1 MTELCQIPVC
11 LGRRKQESKLF
22 PGFIMQNRVSPN
34 PPLRP
39 PSPPPILFRCP
50 KNEKEI
56 EAKKK
61 ERKYMKER
69 RGEGWRKR
77 KRQGEKKGK
86 ERRKSDIEIEE
97 ERK

>member
-1 MTELCQIPVC
+1 MMELCQIPVC

-34 PPLRP
+34 PPLHL
-39 PSPPPILFRCP
+39 SPLSPILFRCP

-56 EAKKK
+56 EAKK
-61 ERKYMKER
+61 
-69 RGEGWRKR
+69 
-77 KRQGEKKGK
+77 
-86 ERRKSDIEIEE
+86 E